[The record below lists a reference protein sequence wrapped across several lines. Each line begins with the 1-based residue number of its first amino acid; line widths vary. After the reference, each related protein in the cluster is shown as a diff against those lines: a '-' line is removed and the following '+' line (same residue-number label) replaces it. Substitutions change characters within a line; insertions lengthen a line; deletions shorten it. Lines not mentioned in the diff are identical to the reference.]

1 VDGESCVL
9 ALPRGNTTFYST
21 SIKPFYVLDEQVKVD
36 EPGLGQNDQEVEG
49 DSIIIIDAPLLT
61 IP

>member
-1 VDGESCVL
+1 VL
-9 ALPRGNTTFYST
+9 VLPRGNTTFRST